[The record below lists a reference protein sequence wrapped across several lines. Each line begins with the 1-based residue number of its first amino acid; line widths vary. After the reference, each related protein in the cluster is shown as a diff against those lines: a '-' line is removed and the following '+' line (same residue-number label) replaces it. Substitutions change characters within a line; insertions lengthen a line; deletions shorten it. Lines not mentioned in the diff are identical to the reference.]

1 MHIRIKMYAVLCLSF
16 MLNGCATNTLYFYE
30 TEKISLTVEARPDSS
45 QPVQGSLGL
54 KQRVA
59 LLVPKKSNEQ
69 SADGEALSAI
79 SSFNFKIKDESGFN
93 PILIQTAFITG
104 AAANELNGDGNSKK
118 ARAVAE
124 AIAYRAQAQSE
135 IEIEQQRLDKILAYV
150 ASGSSAIDSSKLNAL
165 ITKAEKTDPKTMTST
180 VTGEIKKA
188 KTRSELE
195 KLLFGSL
202 DGAIYPLYKAIL
214 TN

>member
-1 MHIRIKMYAVLCLSF
+1 
-16 MLNGCATNTLYFYE
+16 MLNGCGNTLYFYE
-30 TEKISLTVEARPDSS
+30 TEKISLTAEARPDSS

-59 LLVPKKSNEQ
+59 LIVPKKSNKE

-79 SSFNFKIKDESGFN
+79 SSFNFKIKETPGFN
-93 PILIQTAFITG
+93 PLLIQTAFVTG
-104 AAANELNGDGNSKK
+104 AAANELSGNSEK
-118 ARAVAE
+118 ARTVAE

-150 ASGSSAIDSSKLNAL
+150 ANGSSTIDTSRPDTL
-165 ITKAEKTDPKTMTST
+165 ITKAEKSDPNTMTST
-180 VTGEIKKA
+180 VINKMKKTT
-188 KTRSELE
+188 TRSELE
-195 KLLFGSL
+195 KLLLGSL
-202 DGAIYPLYKAIL
+202 DGVIYPLYKAIL